1 MKTAL
6 KIAWRYLFAKKQ
18 FNAIHIITAI
28 SSVAVGVVTAA
39 MICVLSVMN
48 GFGVM
53 IEHLFSQF
61 DPDLRITSQSG
72 KSFVISEEKKSKLLE
87 LPSINLISE
96 SISETALAYFEEKQ
110 MPVQLMGVDS
120 VFGQLTNIE
129 NIIEQVAQLECIKP
143 YILCGGTALAMQ
155 VGHRKSEDLD
165 FMMWRISKTEK
176 PEVNWNLIEKELKEK
191 IGEIEN
197 FNMLGFDQVEFVVKG
212 VKFSFFVSDNL
223 SPVTKPIDYLGN
235 IRLADIES
243 IMAMKMEVM
252 LRRMKFRDYYDIYC
266 MLQEG
271 YSIHNG
277 MEKALNLSR
286 HRLSSKNIVAM
297 LLGGQFIPD
306 NNFATLEPKYDVTK
320 EQIREYV
327 MQKLKE

>member
-1 MKTAL
+1 MRQGLT
-6 KIAWRYLFAKKQ
+6 
-18 FNAIHIITAI
+18 
-28 SSVAVGVVTAA
+28 
-39 MICVLSVMN
+39 
-48 GFGVM
+48 
-53 IEHLFSQF
+53 
-61 DPDLRITSQSG
+61 
-72 KSFVISEEKKSKLLE
+72 
-87 LPSINLISE
+87 
-96 SISETALAYFEEKQ
+96 
-110 MPVQLMGVDS
+110 
-120 VFGQLTNIE
+120 TNIE
-129 NIIEQVAQLECIKP
+129 AIIEQVAQLECIKP
-143 YILCGGTALAMQ
+143 YILCGGTALAIQ
-155 VGHRKSEDLD
+155 IGHRKSEDLD

-176 PEVNWNLIEKELKEK
+176 PEVNWNAIERELKEK

-197 FNMLGFDQVEFVVKG
+197 FNMLGFDQVEFVVRG

-223 SPVTKPIDYLGN
+223 SPVTAPTEYLGN

-277 MEKALNLSR
+277 IEKALNLSR
-286 HRLSSKNIVAM
+286 HRLSSKIIIAM

-320 EQIREYV
+320 EQIREYT

>member
-1 MKTAL
+1 MRQGLT
-6 KIAWRYLFAKKQ
+6 
-18 FNAIHIITAI
+18 
-28 SSVAVGVVTAA
+28 
-39 MICVLSVMN
+39 
-48 GFGVM
+48 
-53 IEHLFSQF
+53 
-61 DPDLRITSQSG
+61 
-72 KSFVISEEKKSKLLE
+72 
-87 LPSINLISE
+87 
-96 SISETALAYFEEKQ
+96 
-110 MPVQLMGVDS
+110 
-120 VFGQLTNIE
+120 TNIE
-129 NIIEQVAQLECIKP
+129 AIIEQVAQLECIKP
-143 YILCGGTALAMQ
+143 YILCGGTALAIQ
-155 VGHRKSEDLD
+155 IGHRKSEDLD

-176 PEVNWNLIEKELKEK
+176 PEVNWNAIERELKEK

-197 FNMLGFDQVEFVVKG
+197 FNMLGFDQVEFIVKG

-223 SPVTKPIDYLGN
+223 SPVTAPTEYLGN

-277 MEKALNLSR
+277 IEKALNLSR
-286 HRLSSKNIVAM
+286 HRLSSKNIIAM
-297 LLGGQFIPD
+297 LLGGQFVPD

-320 EQIREYV
+320 EQIREYI

>member
-1 MKTAL
+1 MRQGLT
-6 KIAWRYLFAKKQ
+6 
-18 FNAIHIITAI
+18 
-28 SSVAVGVVTAA
+28 
-39 MICVLSVMN
+39 
-48 GFGVM
+48 
-53 IEHLFSQF
+53 
-61 DPDLRITSQSG
+61 
-72 KSFVISEEKKSKLLE
+72 
-87 LPSINLISE
+87 
-96 SISETALAYFEEKQ
+96 
-110 MPVQLMGVDS
+110 
-120 VFGQLTNIE
+120 TNIE
-129 NIIEQVAQLECIKP
+129 AIIEQVAQLECIKP
-143 YILCGGTALAMQ
+143 YILCGGTALAIQ
-155 VGHRKSEDLD
+155 IDHRKSEDLD

-176 PEVNWNLIEKELKEK
+176 PEVNWNAIERELKEK

-223 SPVTKPIDYLGN
+223 SPVTAPTEYLGN

-277 MEKALNLSR
+277 IEKALNLSR
-286 HRLSSKNIVAM
+286 HRLSSKNIIAM
-297 LLGGQFIPD
+297 LLGGQFVPD

-320 EQIREYV
+320 EQIREYI

>member
-1 MKTAL
+1 MRQGLT
-6 KIAWRYLFAKKQ
+6 
-18 FNAIHIITAI
+18 
-28 SSVAVGVVTAA
+28 
-39 MICVLSVMN
+39 
-48 GFGVM
+48 
-53 IEHLFSQF
+53 
-61 DPDLRITSQSG
+61 
-72 KSFVISEEKKSKLLE
+72 
-87 LPSINLISE
+87 
-96 SISETALAYFEEKQ
+96 
-110 MPVQLMGVDS
+110 
-120 VFGQLTNIE
+120 TNIE

>member
-1 MKTAL
+1 MRQGLT
-6 KIAWRYLFAKKQ
+6 
-18 FNAIHIITAI
+18 
-28 SSVAVGVVTAA
+28 
-39 MICVLSVMN
+39 
-48 GFGVM
+48 
-53 IEHLFSQF
+53 
-61 DPDLRITSQSG
+61 
-72 KSFVISEEKKSKLLE
+72 
-87 LPSINLISE
+87 
-96 SISETALAYFEEKQ
+96 
-110 MPVQLMGVDS
+110 
-120 VFGQLTNIE
+120 TNIE
-129 NIIEQVAQLECIKP
+129 AIIEQVAQLECIKP
-143 YILCGGTALAMQ
+143 YILCGGTALAIQ
-155 VGHRKSEDLD
+155 IGHRKSEDLD

-176 PEVNWNLIEKELKEK
+176 PEVNWNAIERELKEK

-223 SPVTKPIDYLGN
+223 SPVTAPTEYLGN

-277 MEKALNLSR
+277 IEKALSLSR
-286 HRLSSKNIVAM
+286 HRLSSKNIIAM
-297 LLGGQFIPD
+297 LLGGQFVPD

-320 EQIREYV
+320 EQIREYI

>member
-1 MKTAL
+1 MRQGLT
-6 KIAWRYLFAKKQ
+6 
-18 FNAIHIITAI
+18 
-28 SSVAVGVVTAA
+28 
-39 MICVLSVMN
+39 
-48 GFGVM
+48 
-53 IEHLFSQF
+53 
-61 DPDLRITSQSG
+61 
-72 KSFVISEEKKSKLLE
+72 
-87 LPSINLISE
+87 
-96 SISETALAYFEEKQ
+96 
-110 MPVQLMGVDS
+110 
-120 VFGQLTNIE
+120 TNIE
-129 NIIEQVAQLECIKP
+129 AIIEQVAQLECIKP
-143 YILCGGTALAMQ
+143 YILCGGTALAIQ
-155 VGHRKSEDLD
+155 IGHRKSEDLD

-176 PEVNWNLIEKELKEK
+176 PEVNWNAIERELKEK

-197 FNMLGFDQVEFVVKG
+197 FNMLGFDQVEFVVRG

-223 SPVTKPIDYLGN
+223 SPVTAPTEYLGN

-277 MEKALNLSR
+277 IEKALSLSR
-286 HRLSSKNIVAM
+286 HRLSSKNIIAM
-297 LLGGQFIPD
+297 LLGGQFVPD

-320 EQIREYV
+320 EQIREYI

>member
-1 MKTAL
+1 MRQGLT
-6 KIAWRYLFAKKQ
+6 
-18 FNAIHIITAI
+18 
-28 SSVAVGVVTAA
+28 
-39 MICVLSVMN
+39 
-48 GFGVM
+48 
-53 IEHLFSQF
+53 
-61 DPDLRITSQSG
+61 
-72 KSFVISEEKKSKLLE
+72 
-87 LPSINLISE
+87 
-96 SISETALAYFEEKQ
+96 
-110 MPVQLMGVDS
+110 
-120 VFGQLTNIE
+120 TNIE
-129 NIIEQVAQLECIKP
+129 VIIEQVAQLECIKP
-143 YILCGGTALAMQ
+143 YILCGGTALAIQ
-155 VGHRKSEDLD
+155 IGHRKSEDLD

-176 PEVNWNLIEKELKEK
+176 PEVNWNAIERELKEK

-197 FNMLGFDQVEFVVKG
+197 FNMLGFDQVEFVVRG

-223 SPVTKPIDYLGN
+223 SPVTAPTEYLGN

-277 MEKALNLSR
+277 IEKALNLSR
-286 HRLSSKNIVAM
+286 HRLSSKNIIAM

-320 EQIREYV
+320 EQIREYT